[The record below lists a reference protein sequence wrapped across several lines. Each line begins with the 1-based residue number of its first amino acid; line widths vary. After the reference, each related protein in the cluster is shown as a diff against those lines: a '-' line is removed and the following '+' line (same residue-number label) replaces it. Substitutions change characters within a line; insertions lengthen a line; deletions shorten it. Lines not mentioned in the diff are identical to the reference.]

1 MISNTVRVAQYVGNN
16 VATVFAIS
24 FPFYSNS
31 HIYLYTVDTAG
42 VQVTLTLGTDYTLAG
57 LNNPAGGTATL
68 TVALPSTKTLTIA
81 RIVPYQQLTNYI
93 NNDAFDSEAHEIRM
107 DLIVQMTQQ
116 LAAQSNSLKFPV
128 TEPLSNSTTLPTA
141 FNRKNKL
148 VYFNASTGEM
158 TLLSVNDLAT
168 LIAAIIL

>member
-1 MISNTVRVAQYVGNN
+1 
-16 VATVFAIS
+16 
-24 FPFYSNS
+24 
-31 HIYLYTVDTAG
+31 
-42 VQVTLTLGTDYTLAG
+42 
-57 LNNPAGGTATL
+57 
-68 TVALPSTKTLTIA
+68 
-81 RIVPYQQLTNYI
+81 
-93 NNDAFDSEAHEIRM
+93 M

-141 FNRKNKL
+141 FNRKDKL